1 MAVFSQRYGY
11 RETCLEYESVSKV
24 LLGRIW
30 GIFYKEEYDFYDTLQ
45 WENYTTGIED
55 MMIEMGVPY
64 EFPDNLIH
72 KNHNAKMLNEYLITS
87 KWFVVFD
94 FIERYLAKKR
104 TDSVERMRN
113 EFNKALEDEVS
124 GYRIVGTLV
133 VPITNEAELETIRSA
148 METPFSPVN
157 RHIEKAL
164 ELFADRR
171 NPDYEN
177 TVKEAISAVEAIC
190 CIITGLNGA
199 SATLGNAIKKL
210 EEHGVRIHPAMKNAF
225 SSLYGYA
232 SDENGIRHGGIDFKD
247 VPIEDAKYMLVSCSA
262 FVNYLIEK
270 WSKVNK

>member
-11 RETCLEYESVSKV
+11 RNLGMEYETVSKS

-30 GIFYKEEYDFYDTLQ
+30 GLFYKEEYDYYDPFQ

-55 MMIEMGVPY
+55 MMIEMGISY
-64 EFPDNLIH
+64 EFPDNHIH
-72 KNHNAKMLNEYLITS
+72 KNNNAEALQKFLAKSE
-87 KWFVVFD
+87 WFIIFD
-94 FIERYLAKKR
+94 FVERYLAKKDLE
-104 TDSVERMRN
+104 TADRMR
-113 EFNKALEDEVS
+113 EAFNQALADEVS
-124 GYRIVGTLV
+124 GYRIIGKQV
-133 VPITNEAELETIRSA
+133 VPITNESELETIK
-148 METPFSPVN
+148 ETMNTPYMSVN

-177 TVKEAISAVEAIC
+177 TVKEAISAVEAMC
-190 CIITGLNGA
+190 CIITGLTGT

-210 EEHGVRIHPAMKNAF
+210 EDHGVRIHTAMKNAF

-247 VPIEDAKYMLVSCSA
+247 VPSEDAKYMLVSCSA
-262 FVNYLIEK
+262 FVNYLIQK
-270 WSKVNK
+270 WSKVK